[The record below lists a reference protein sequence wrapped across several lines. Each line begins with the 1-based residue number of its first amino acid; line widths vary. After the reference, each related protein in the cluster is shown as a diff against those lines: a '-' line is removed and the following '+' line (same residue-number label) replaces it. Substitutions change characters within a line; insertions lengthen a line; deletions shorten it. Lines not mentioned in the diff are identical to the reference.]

1 MNSRD
6 FLNTNLSQQIEFLE
20 NGLGPVV
27 PYSFTTLEIEL
38 SNSCNLDCPFCYTSF
53 LTRQRLLFPFD
64 TFRKLVDYL
73 DAGDLK
79 PRISFSG
86 DGEMFIHKQI
96 LDFVKYAKK
105 RDFHVQIINNGTLC
119 TPEKSKALVEM
130 GLDRIQFSVD
140 SIKKESY
147 EKSRRQKG
155 NRNDKNFFESVR
167 HNILEYI
174 RLNYESGEPTNI
186 SIMSVQTEE
195 NKKESEAFK
204 NYWYQFPIHNVYLS
218 PLYTLAGNSVTNFE
232 EARSV
237 QYTGKIKEKPVCVS
251 PFVLLCIK
259 VDGKVLACTHDSD
272 AVFPIGNI
280 IENGDAFDSA
290 KNGEKIDRTIAIDKL
305 WNNERIQ
312 SLRKGLLFG
321 KLDYFKLIGH
331 DCVSCNCPV
340 EGGSIEEYRKG
351 KNSSKITKI
360 WDSMNKRETKSD
372 LKNSKYLNLVKELG
386 MRRK

>member
-1 MNSRD
+1 MNSKD
-6 FLNTNLSQQIEFLE
+6 FLISNLSKQVEFLK
-20 NGLGPVV
+20 NGLAPVV
-27 PYSFTTLEIEL
+27 PYFFTTLEIEL
-38 SNSCNLDCPFCYTSF
+38 SNFCNLDCPFCYTSS
-53 LTRQRLLFPFD
+53 LTRKRLLFPFEAYK
-64 TFRKLVDYL
+64 KLVDYM
-73 DAGDLK
+73 DGKKLK

-96 LDFVKYAKK
+96 LDFVEYAKE

-119 TPEKSKALVEM
+119 TPEKSKALIKM

-155 NRNDKNFFESVR
+155 NGNGKNFFESVR
-167 HNILEYI
+167 LNVLEYI
-174 RLNYESGEPTNI
+174 RLNYEFGEPTNI

-204 NYWYQFPIHNVYLS
+204 NYWYQFPIHNVFLS
-218 PLYTLAGNSVTNFE
+218 PLYTLAGNSVINFE
-232 EARSV
+232 EARRI
-237 QYTGKIKEKPVCVS
+237 QYTGGIEGKPVCVS

-280 IENGDAFDSA
+280 IENGDAFDST

-305 WNNERIQ
+305 WNNERVQ
-312 SLRKGLLFG
+312 NLRKGLLRG
-321 KLDYFKLIGH
+321 ELDYFKTIGH
-331 DCVSCNCPV
+331 DCISCNCPI
-340 EGGSIEEYRKG
+340 EGGSIEEYQKG
-351 KNSSKITKI
+351 KDSSKITKI
-360 WDSMNKRETKSD
+360 WESMNREDKKID
-372 LKNSKYLNLVKELG
+372 LNNDKYLNLVKELDTLK
-386 MRRK
+386 R